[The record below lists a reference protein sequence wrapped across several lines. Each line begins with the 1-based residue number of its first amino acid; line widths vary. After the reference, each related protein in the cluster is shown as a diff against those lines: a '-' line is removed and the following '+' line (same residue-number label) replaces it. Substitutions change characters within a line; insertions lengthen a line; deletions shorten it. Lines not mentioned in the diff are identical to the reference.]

1 MPGAAQVLYRLQLL
15 DGELAEH
22 LSRLREMESQ
32 LGESRELLAAR
43 RAREQAEAD
52 LANWHARLR
61 ELEMDLDVV
70 NGRISAT
77 EQRLYSGQVTN
88 PKELASLQQDLLY
101 SKRSRDETED
111 EVLMAME
118 RVDKGENGLSS
129 ADRKLKAT
137 ESAWQKEQAR
147 LAQEIE
153 REQAVVSELKQAREE
168 LVAPLDAR
176 HMALYQELL
185 RKKGGRAV
193 ARLSGSMCEG
203 CRVTLPSSQAQQI
216 RRAQE
221 LVTCPNCGRIL
232 ASDV

>member
-1 MPGAAQVLYRLQLL
+1 MANAAQVLYRLQLL
-15 DGELAEH
+15 DGELAES
-22 LSRLREMESQ
+22 LSKLRETESQ

-43 RAREQAEAD
+43 RAREQAEAN
-52 LANWHARLR
+52 LNTWRARLR
-61 ELEMDLDVV
+61 ELEMDLEVV

-88 PKELASLQQDLLY
+88 PKELASLQQDLQY

-111 EVLMAME
+111 QVLMAME
-118 RVDKGENGLSS
+118 RADKGEKALSS
-129 ADRKLKAT
+129 SATKLQAT
-137 ESAWQKEQAR
+137 ERTWREEQDR
-147 LAQEIE
+147 LA
-153 REQAVVSELKQAREE
+153 REMRRLQAAILELRQAREE
-168 LVAPLDAR
+168 MVAPLDGE
-176 HMALYQELL
+176 HVALYEELL

-193 ARLSGSMCEG
+193 ARLNGTMCEG
-203 CRVTLPSSQAQQI
+203 CRVTLPSSQTQQV